1 MLAADLRRCRSSAR
15 PDLGQEASFLSF
27 LVHPLMGV
35 GYLRNGTIHRTHYI
49 HFQRVSSLLGY
60 AHQSQNRATGGRSYQ
75 PTIKEDK
82 VMPLTINT
90 NTAASTAS
98 QNLSRNN
105 TALQKS
111 LVRLSTGSRINKSSD
126 DAGGLAVSMKL
137 NASANRLRGV
147 QNNIQ
152 NAISFLEVQD
162 GVLEG
167 TADIL
172 GRMGELKALSQD
184 VLKNSADVANYN
196 AEFKNLQV
204 QLYQMAN
211 EKFNGVSLFAT
222 KATDG
227 STEGVFG
234 GTVSEDNTV
243 SIYTSE
249 GGAAGPV
256 VSLDKSMLLS
266 AMTFT
271 SSTDT
276 TAVEFGKT
284 GSKTFGATDT
294 STAIS
299 LDALTV
305 SFFSQALEN
314 VATLRADN
322 GGTASRLSF
331 ASEHA
336 SRSQAN
342 LEAANGRIMDVDIAE
357 ESTRLAKYNILVQAS
372 AAMLAQANTSPN
384 SALMLLG

>member
-1 MLAADLRRCRSSAR
+1 
-15 PDLGQEASFLSF
+15 
-27 LVHPLMGV
+27 
-35 GYLRNGTIHRTHYI
+35 
-49 HFQRVSSLLGY
+49 
-60 AHQSQNRATGGRSYQ
+60 
-75 PTIKEDK
+75 
-82 VMPLTINT
+82 MPLTINT
-90 NTAASTAS
+90 NTTAVKASY
-98 QNLSRNN
+98 NLSKNN
-105 TALQKS
+105 ASLQKS

-137 NASANRLRGV
+137 KASADRLRGV

-167 TADIL
+167 AADIL

-249 GGAAGPV
+249 RGAAGPV

-271 SSTDT
+271 SDSDT
-276 TAVEFGKT
+276 TAVEFGKAN
-284 GSKTFGATDT
+284 SKTFGAADT

-299 LDALTV
+299 LDELTV

-342 LEAANGRIMDVDIAE
+342 LEAANGRIVDVDIAE

-372 AAMLAQANTSPN
+372 AAMLAQANTAPN